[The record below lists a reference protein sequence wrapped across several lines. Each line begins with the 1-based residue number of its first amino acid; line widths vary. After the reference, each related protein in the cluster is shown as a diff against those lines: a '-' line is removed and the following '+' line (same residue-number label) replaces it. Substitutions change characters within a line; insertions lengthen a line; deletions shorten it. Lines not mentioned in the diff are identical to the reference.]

1 MHRVLRLLI
10 FLFSFLSYFVLPSHP
25 VVSCLFTYIWIPSI
39 VCDKESAI
47 HLWEWILRSCA
58 IRLCFHFITS
68 PRIAPHPIPSHPIR
82 QYRSAPSCV
91 CWLEIWSHEQKY
103 QPKFNHILTIENLS
117 SRPIH
122 TYSVKMFGISYWMIP
137 VFSGMVWLAM
147 LLAMLLTWVV
157 ADGSPIITPMDDGQT
172 IA

>member
-58 IRLCFHFITS
+58 IRLCFHSITS
-68 PRIAPHPIPSHPIR
+68 PRIAPHPIPSHPIPSANIEAR
-82 QYRSAPSCV
+82 LLVCVGWKSEATNRNINPNSITFSLSRIFPQDPSTHTPSKCSEYRIGWYLCSQEWYGLQCS
-91 CWLEIWSHEQKY
+91 
-103 QPKFNHILTIENLS
+103 
-117 SRPIH
+117 
-122 TYSVKMFGISYWMIP
+122 
-137 VFSGMVWLAM
+137 
-147 LLAMLLTWVV
+147 
-157 ADGSPIITPMDDGQT
+157 
-172 IA
+172 

>member
-58 IRLCFHFITS
+58 IRLCSHFITS
-68 PRIAPHPIPSHPIR
+68 PRIASHPIPSHPIPSHPPISKRAFLCVLVGNLKPRTEISTQIQSHSHYRESFLKTHPHIIR
-82 QYRSAPSCV
+82 QNVRNIVLDDTCVLRNGMACNALSHAIDLGSCR
-91 CWLEIWSHEQKY
+91 WFTHNY
-103 QPKFNHILTIENLS
+103 T
-117 SRPIH
+117 
-122 TYSVKMFGISYWMIP
+122 
-137 VFSGMVWLAM
+137 
-147 LLAMLLTWVV
+147 
-157 ADGSPIITPMDDGQT
+157 DG
-172 IA
+172 